1 MSVELKY
8 LPKKIAQKLPVNHS
22 IRRFTRLSALLLLGG
37 AVFASFCWLKPAAAR
52 GFDSPGVA
60 QPAAPAPASTV
71 QSEKVVTILRSSGFE
86 PDAVTRTGGQF
97 TLVVAN
103 RSGMNELR
111 FLLKRS
117 TGEQVR
123 EITVAPGTLEIK
135 EPVDIQAGT
144 YYLVEATHPAW
155 VFHITI
161 Q

>member
-1 MSVELKY
+1 MFVEPIR
-8 LPKKIAQKLPVNHS
+8 LPKKIALMLLVNHS
-22 IRRFTRLSALLLLGG
+22 IRRLSVFSALLLLGG

-52 GFDSPGVA
+52 GFDSPRVA
-60 QPAAPAPASTV
+60 EPAAPAPASPV

-135 EPVDIQAGT
+135 EPVDIPAGT
-144 YYLVEATHPAW
+144 YYLVEATHPSW
-155 VFHITI
+155 VFHLTI